1 MSAIIESCAGYI
13 HIFSDSG
20 GGTSF
25 LKIDP
30 PLPDN
35 GDGGKCIITGAP
47 INLREIVQPSVT
59 LNDKRTI
66 YVFGSAWAEGSV
78 SGIMLLGKDGS
89 GGGIAGDL
97 KGWYESNRISKKMS
111 PVTLSIASAKFT
123 SYVTGLSFGE
133 SQPEFNKMSFS
144 ISFLISLE

>member
-25 LKIDP
+25 LKIEP
-30 PLPDN
+30 PLPDK
-35 GDGGKCIITGAP
+35 GAEGKCIITGTP
-47 INLREIVQPSVT
+47 INLREIIQPSVT

-66 YVFGSAWAEGSV
+66 YVFGSAWAEGTI
-78 SGIMLLGKDGS
+78 SGMMLLGKDGS

-97 KGWYESNRISKKMS
+97 RGWYESNRISKKMA
-111 PVTLSIASAKFT
+111 PVTISIASAKFT
-123 SYVTGLSFGE
+123 SYVTGLSFSE
-133 SQPEFNKMSFS
+133 AQPEFNKMAFN
-144 ISFLISLE
+144 ITVLISLD